1 MAYKGNSVVDYLKS
15 IGKDSSYAN
24 RKKLAAEYG
33 ISNYKGTSQQN
44 TSLLN
49 SLRNGSSTS
58 KAPSTTKTSSNSSN
72 TQSNYSPTYS
82 NGKGLTGVSAATQ
95 SKLNNYESG
104 YKTSDAVNQ
113 AYSYLQ
119 NIQNNKPGT
128 FSSQY
133 ENQLNDVYN
142 QIMNRDKFTYDLN
155 ADALYNQYKDSY
167 MKLGQTAMQDTM
179 GQAAALT
186 GGYGNPYAATAGNQ
200 AYQNY
205 LSQLNDI
212 VPDLYEQAL
221 NQYNSEGNDL
231 LNKYNLANQAYQ
243 NDYSMYR
250 DKVSDY
256 QNDYN
261 NAYNAYINERDF
273 DYNDYANMLSYY
285 QQKALE
291 EQDQHNWQ
299 TEYDENVRQYNANMA
314 YQKERDAVSDSQWA
328 QQLAYQK
335 EKDAIADSQWAQQLA
350 YQKERDAIADSQWAQ
365 ELALSQLEKSNKSDS
380 SNSSNKSTAG
390 KNTLANVKLAD
401 IDKTVRNKCME
412 FTDNEDLANYLDGQT
427 KVGNISE
434 EEADYLYE
442 YFYQDMLAV
451 QKDIMNNKSN
461 FSYSLQNLFK

>member
-186 GGYGNPYAATAGNQ
+186 GGYGNSYAATAGNQ

-335 EKDAIADSQWAQQLA
+335 E
-350 YQKERDAIADSQWAQ
+350 RDAIADSQWAQ
-365 ELALSQLEKSNKSDS
+365 ELALSMLEKSSKSDS
-380 SNSSNKSTAG
+380 SNSSDKSTTG
-390 KNTLANVKLAD
+390 KNSLANIKLAD
-401 IDKTVRNKCME
+401 IDKTVRNKCANI
-412 FTDNEDLANYLDGQT
+412 TDNEELADYLDLQT
-427 KVGNISE
+427 RAGNITE
-434 EEADYLYE
+434 AEADYLYE

-451 QKDIMNNKSN
+451 QRDILDNKHSSTFGLN
-461 FSYSLQNLFK
+461 SIFK

>member
-186 GGYGNPYAATAGNQ
+186 GGYGNSYAATAGNQ

-212 VPDLYEQAL
+212 VPDLYAQAL

-335 EKDAIADSQWAQQLA
+335 E
-350 YQKERDAIADSQWAQ
+350 RDAIADSQWAQ
-365 ELALSQLEKSNKSDS
+365 ELALSMLEKSSKSDS
-380 SNSSNKSTAG
+380 SNSSDKSTTG
-390 KNTLANVKLAD
+390 KNSLANIKLAD
-401 IDKTVRNKCME
+401 IDKTVRNKCANI
-412 FTDNEDLANYLDGQT
+412 TDNEELADYLDLQT
-427 KVGNISE
+427 RAGNITE
-434 EEADYLYE
+434 AEADYLYE

-451 QKDIMNNKSN
+451 QRDILDNKHSSTFGLN
-461 FSYSLQNLFK
+461 SIFK